1 MPIES
6 GKDIIVVAVSML
18 SIQYLSQSLARADV
32 RDNTP
37 VSAADSQG
45 PATATNGADA
55 PVLPG
60 MTPAVQDTTRQ
71 ALNQSLQQALN
82 QWRQQQAVLQ
92 KQAQSSKQNTDQPLD
107 AGRMDMLKER
117 VKNLRQMLLLVGRD
131 KAGLRAIAMQLKQI
145 SAELRQMVANA
156 TGQAQPQGMTVSV
169 SVAAAVD
176 NGQTGADT
184 AATGDV
190 TSASAAA
197 PAQSE
202 STDSGNKESESTDG
216 TSTSSV
222 AGAGTMLGGNGVAT
236 GLNSNMELQTL
247 INSIKGIQQWLR
259 QRQQQTQDESLKKW
273 LDDSSKDMAAIT
285 NMLNGGSNSADG
297 ESNLQVE
304 LSSSGTDGSNG
315 VDIGSAGVNGQA

>member
-1 MPIES
+1 MPIGS
-6 GKDIIVVAVSML
+6 GKDIIVVAASML
-18 SIQYLSQSLARADV
+18 SIQYLTQSLARADA
-32 RDNTP
+32 RDSTP
-37 VSAADSQG
+37 VSAAASKGQ
-45 PATATNGADA
+45 ATATNGANT

-60 MTPAVQDTTRQ
+60 MTPSVQDTTRQ

-82 QWRQQQAVLQ
+82 QWRQQQAALQ
-92 KQAQSSKQNTDQPLD
+92 KQAQNSKQNTNQPLD

-169 SVAAAVD
+169 SVAAVD

-190 TSASAAA
+190 ASASAAS
-197 PAQSE
+197 PAQSV
-202 STDSGNKESESTDG
+202 SADSGNKESEGTDS
-216 TSTSSV
+216 TSTSSI
-222 AGAGTMLGGNGVAT
+222 AGAGNMLGGNGVAT
-236 GLNSNMELQTL
+236 GLSGNMELQTL

-285 NMLNGGSNSADG
+285 NMLNGGSNSAGG
-297 ESNLQVE
+297 ELNLQVE
-304 LSSSGTDGSNG
+304 LASSGTDGSNG
-315 VDIGSAGVNGQA
+315 VDIGSAGVNSQA

>member
-6 GKDIIVVAVSML
+6 GKDITVVAASML
-18 SIQYLSQSLARADV
+18 SIQYLTQSLVRADA
-32 RDNTP
+32 RDSAP
-37 VSAADSQG
+37 VSAAAGTGQ
-45 PATATNGADA
+45 ATTTNGRDT

-60 MTPAVQDTTRQ
+60 MTPSVQDNTRQ

-82 QWRQQQAVLQ
+82 QWRQQQTALQ
-92 KQAQSSKQNTDQPLD
+92 KQAQRSKQATSQPLD

-156 TGQAQPQGMTVSV
+156 TGQAQPQGMTVNVGMAAAAGNGQSSADTV
-169 SVAAAVD
+169 ATADAASTPVATLEQSVAAD
-176 NGQTGADT
+176 R
-184 AATGDV
+184 
-190 TSASAAA
+190 
-197 PAQSE
+197 
-202 STDSGNKESESTDG
+202 GNKESDGADSVSTN
-216 TSTSSV
+216 SI
-222 AGAGTMLGGNGVAT
+222 AGAGNVPAGNGVAT
-236 GLNSNMELQTL
+236 GLSGNMELQTL

-297 ESNLQVE
+297 ELNLQVE
-304 LSSSGTDGSNG
+304 LASSGIDSSNG
-315 VDIGSAGVNGQA
+315 VDAGSAGVSGQA